1 MSYIYMNEF
10 TVVAL
15 GENISVV
22 SEDRSQVCLNSR
34 EKEVVQKQTED
45 NKMGI
50 NSHSLYW
57 LSTVVY
63 YFKSLFVY
71 CMYMTSKNK
80 ISKMFQCDLMNLL
93 VIFSSVGWL
102 VGWLVASVGVKG
114 WVMVTK
120 LSRSLAVSN

>member
-1 MSYIYMNEF
+1 MSYIYVNEF

-15 GENISVV
+15 GENVSVV
-22 SEDRSQVCLNSR
+22 SEDRRQVCINSR
-34 EKEVVQKQTED
+34 EKGVVQKQTED

-63 YFKSLFVY
+63 YFKSLFVH

-93 VIFSSVGWL
+93 VIFSSVG
-102 VGWLVASVGVKG
+102 
-114 WVMVTK
+114 
-120 LSRSLAVSN
+120 